1 LSNYNLATEQPLFR
15 PIKDENKAYGQIQ
28 INKISS
34 ASSPSVASSP
44 SIPIQM
50 FPPSYEKEEQIKFQK
65 KGPIQLATFFGYG
78 IGGNYGRNG
87 NDENIPNKIKFGR
100 EEESNNNDEFIDVTN
115 NEKIDEKEGAVL
127 V

>member
-1 LSNYNLATEQPLFR
+1 
-15 PIKDENKAYGQIQ
+15 
-28 INKISS
+28 
-34 ASSPSVASSP
+34 
-44 SIPIQM
+44 M

-87 NDENIPNKIKFGR
+87 NNNENIPNKITKFGR
-100 EEESNNNDEFIDVTN
+100 EEEGNNDEFIDVTN